1 MPVLIISVYMGIHL
15 STRLKKRKILLEKT
29 LLFLKTMKTDFS
41 YTSVSVPSLIKK
53 YSEEGLYQELS
64 FLKDC
69 ADYMNKDMD
78 FPLSWGK
85 GVSEN
90 QYFSREEK
98 NKLTAFGNVIGTSDL
113 KSQLNIIEIYC
124 GYFNELYLNANKK
137 YEKNSE
143 VLILTFTFI
152 GVGLFVLLM

>member
-1 MPVLIISVYMGIHL
+1 
-15 STRLKKRKILLEKT
+15 
-29 LLFLKTMKTDFS
+29 
-41 YTSVSVPSLIKK
+41 
-53 YSEEGLYQELS
+53 
-64 FLKDC
+64 
-69 ADYMNKDMD
+69 MNKDMD

-90 QYFSREEK
+90 PYFSREEK
-98 NKLTAFGNVIGTSDL
+98 NKLTALGNVIGTSDL